1 MTEIEYFKGVVIMSN
16 YFDGLNSYS
25 DSSNFFDSYMG
36 IGSSKSSSASMLS
49 SSLLDLQM
57 IKNGSYKKAL
67 KAYYAKNP
75 VKKSDD
81 SDSKESIKESGKADS
96 AANLSAMKSASQKL
110 NESVAKLQKTDY
122 SKVDS
127 PEDMLDDV
135 KSFVSNYNSTVNAAK
150 NLNSYS
156 ILQTAVWM
164 TGAVKTSSGL
174 LDKMGISI
182 NEDNTLS
189 LDETKFKKAQLS
201 TIKSAF
207 SSGSIA
213 SRISAKASSL
223 SNQSANQIAENTG
236 KKTYTSSGTIKY

>member
-1 MTEIEYFKGVVIMSN
+1 MIYTEEVQKELNNILKAFEKYIDSQS
-16 YFDGLNSYS
+16 YFDIL
-25 DSSNFFDSYMG
+25 
-36 IGSSKSSSASMLS
+36 
-49 SSLLDLQM
+49 
-57 IKNGSYKKAL
+57 
-67 KAYYAKNP
+67 
-75 VKKSDD
+75 
-81 SDSKESIKESGKADS
+81 
-96 AANLSAMKSASQKL
+96 
-110 NESVAKLQKTDY
+110 Y
-122 SKVDS
+122 SKKVGYLWIVVDPPGGAGAQQLDT

-135 KSFVSNYNSTVNAAK
+135 KSFVSNYNSTVNASK

-156 ILQTAVWM
+156 ILQTTVWM
-164 TGAVKTSSGL
+164 TGAVKTSSGI

-189 LDETKFKKAQLS
+189 LDEAKFKKAQLS
-201 TIKSAF
+201 TVKSAF

>member
-1 MTEIEYFKGVVIMSN
+1 MSS
-16 YFDGLNSYS
+16 YFDGVNSYS
-25 DSSNFFDSYMG
+25 DSFNFFDSYMG
-36 IGSSKSSSASMLS
+36 TSSSGSSSFSGLS

-57 IKNGSYKKAL
+57 IKSGTYKKAL

-75 VKKSDD
+75 VTKSDD

-96 AANLSAMKSASQKL
+96 AANLSTMKSASQKL

-122 SKVDS
+122 SKVES
-127 PEDMLDDV
+127 PEDMLEDV
-135 KSFVSNYNSTVNAAK
+135 KSLISNYNSTVNAAK

-156 ILQTAVWM
+156 ILQTTVWM
-164 TGAVKTSSGL
+164 QGDVSTTSGL
-174 LDKMGISI
+174 LGQMGISV
-182 NEDNTLS
+182 NADNTLS
-189 LDETKFKKAQLS
+189 LDEDKFKEAKLS

-207 SSGSIA
+207 SSGMSFA
-213 SRISAKASSL
+213 SRLSQKASSL